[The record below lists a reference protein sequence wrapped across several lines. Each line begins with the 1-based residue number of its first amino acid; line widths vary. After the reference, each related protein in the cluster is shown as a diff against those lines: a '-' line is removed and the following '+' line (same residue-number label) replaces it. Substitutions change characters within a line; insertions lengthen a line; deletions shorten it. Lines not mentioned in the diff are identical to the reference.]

1 MRLTR
6 VRPVLGVA
14 IVAISALA
22 LSPAIALAQDPMV
35 GTWTLDVAKSKYDP
49 GPVPK
54 SATVVISPDGK
65 GLKIAVDAE
74 MPGGPMKWGY
84 SNARDGKE
92 TPVTGNPNYETVNV
106 TQASPQESTIVY
118 MRGGKQVATSK
129 AVVSKDGKMMTVTS
143 DGVDAKGQK
152 FHNVGHYTKK

>member
-6 VRPVLGVA
+6 VNPFLAVVIGAICALPLGAAVA
-14 IVAISALA
+14 Q
-22 LSPAIALAQDPMV
+22 AQDPMV

-54 SATVVISPDGK
+54 SATVVISPEGK

-74 MPGGPMKWGY
+74 MPSGPMKWGY
-84 SNARDGKE
+84 TNARDGKD
-92 TPVTGNPNYETVNV
+92 TAVTGNPNYEMVSV
-106 TQASPQESTIVY
+106 TQADPQESTITY
-118 MRGGKQVATSK
+118 KRGGKAVATSK
-129 AVVSKDGKMMTVTS
+129 VVVSKDGKMMTVTS
-143 DGVDAKGQK
+143 DGTDAKGQK